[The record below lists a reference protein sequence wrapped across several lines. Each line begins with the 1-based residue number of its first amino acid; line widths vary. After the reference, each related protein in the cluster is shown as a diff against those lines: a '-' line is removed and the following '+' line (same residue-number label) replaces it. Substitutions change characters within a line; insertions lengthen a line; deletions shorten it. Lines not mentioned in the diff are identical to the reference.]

1 MSKLRFR
8 EHISL
13 NDVFTRIVTSTE
25 FKESRTANSDESEVN
40 RMPPSAIMKQNLDF
54 LKQVLLKY
62 SSMYI
67 IQEDRRSKYECLICS
82 CHSPTLFQ

>member
-13 NDVFTRIVTSTE
+13 NDIFTRIITSAE
-25 FKESRTANSDESEVN
+25 FKESRTANSDESEVEK
-40 RMPPSAIMKQNLDF
+40 MAPSAIMKQNLEF

-62 SSMYI
+62 SSIYI
-67 IQEDRRSKYECLICS
+67 VQEDRRNNRE
-82 CHSPTLFQ
+82 

>member
-13 NDVFTRIVTSTE
+13 NDLFTRIVTSPE
-25 FKESRTANSDESEVN
+25 FKESRPLNSDESEVE
-40 RMPPSAIMKQNLDF
+40 RMSPSVIMKQNLEF

-62 SSMYI
+62 SSLYI
-67 IQEDRRSKYECLICS
+67 IQQDRRNSDD
-82 CHSPTLFQ
+82 

>member
-13 NDVFTRIVTSTE
+13 NDLFTRIVTSPE
-25 FKESRTANSDESEVN
+25 FKESRTLNSDESEVE
-40 RMPPSAIMKQNLDF
+40 RMPPSVIMKQNLEF

-62 SSMYI
+62 SSLYI
-67 IQEDRRSKYECLICS
+67 IQQDRRNSDD
-82 CHSPTLFQ
+82 